1 MLLKKKKKNRQKRKM
16 NIMYASLFLVYWI
29 CWRFDQ
35 RKTNLAK
42 TPSLGSSPRHEAL
55 NSFYLKR
62 LTLVGSPL

>member
-1 MLLKKKKKNRQKRKM
+1 MPAYFWQIR
-16 NIMYASLFLVYWI
+16 LVVAFY
-29 CWRFDQ
+29 DQ